1 MPLTDKGQ
9 KILASMQ
16 RQYGD
21 KKGKS
26 VFYASV
32 NAGKITGVEGYQAG
46 GEVNAR
52 DAAPPVG
59 DQASPAI
66 SEADYNYINFPW
78 MRANLPTSS
87 FAQANQAQEEGLR
100 QTVQN
105 LPAQQA
111 GYNYINFPWMR
122 RYLPQSSFVENFQA
136 GGEVAGLVDHDRD
149 PELPR
154 TPEAARLIPMLPL
167 PSGYRD
173 PAYISVIQRLIEGQR
188 RLNAMNPVVRENLRR
203 YWAGGLVRHFRLG
216 GRV

>member
-26 VFYASV
+26 VFYASI
-32 NAGKITGVEGYQAG
+32 NAGKITGAEGRARG
-46 GEVNAR
+46 GRVPYSR
-52 DAAPPVG
+52 DYYPLM
-59 DQASPAI
+59 Q
-66 SEADYNYINFPW
+66 
-78 MRANLPTSS
+78 SS
-87 FAQANQAQEEGLR
+87 YDLLR
-100 QTVQN
+100 ERDMNVSD
-105 LPAQQA
+105 LPAFVEDLRA
-111 GYNYINFPWMR
+111 ADPEYRTR
-122 RYLPQSSFVENFQA
+122 RYQA

-203 YWAGGLVRHFRLG
+203 YWAGGLIRHFRLG